1 MHFKRF
7 MRAAAPIF
15 LLLSSVSLGQQPQR
29 GLTATELV
37 QMAVERNRDFQAT
50 KARVEEA
57 EALLRQ
63 AGIRPVP
70 TIEVETATGKLLGS
84 RGEREYS
91 ASYFYPIER
100 GGKRTRRIEVAE
112 KGKALAEAELEEQKR
127 QLAFDVKSRFIQ
139 AAAEELR
146 LAAIN
151 RLIPINRENYGVT
164 VRRVELGDAAPL
176 EGQLLLTEV
185 NRAEAQQITFSS
197 RTEAAILDLKATVG
211 LTQSDVLTLA
221 SGLPSENR
229 ELTLEKLRQTAVQS
243 RADLRILAILEEQA
257 MAEAELERA
266 EGRPDLTA
274 SARYTRTNSRFEQ
287 LGLPETGTPVP
298 IKDIDNVLTFGLSI
312 PLFTRNRTQGAV
324 EAALSRANQ
333 ARLRREHLERSI
345 DQEVEAAYRRWAG
358 ARRAV
363 NILQTGVVQQS
374 EKNLTVIREAYRL
387 GSLRVLDVLN
397 EQRRLVETELSYV
410 DAQAEAA
417 QALIELERAAGGNL
431 P

>member
-298 IKDIDNVLTFGLSI
+298 SATPEPTPVKMISTGRGGYTVAVGAFQHSKNAWNERARF
-312 PLFTRNRTQGAV
+312 RNLGYPA
-324 EAALSRANQ
+324 
-333 ARLRREHLERSI
+333 
-345 DQEVEAAYRRWAG
+345 
-358 ARRAV
+358 
-363 NILQTGVVQQS
+363 VVQ
-374 EKNLTVIREAYRL
+374 KRGKYYRVQI
-387 GSLRVLDVLN
+387 GQYSSLMSAKV
-397 EQRRLVETELSYV
+397 S
-410 DAQAEAA
+410 AA
-417 QALIELERAAGGNL
+417 QLNKKGIAGYATRF
-431 P
+431 